1 MKAMACQFGSTTHAW
16 RRAVV
21 GSARCGG
28 AGQRRRRLG
37 HREVEDAPKLGRA
50 AGPKGHDWAGWDAG
64 LKGFFRAK
72 MREKGKMGCR
82 IEFRIYSKIR
92 DSNTFKPNLN

>member
-1 MKAMACQFGSTTHAW
+1 MEVTRYRFGSATHSR
-16 RRAVV
+16 RRAAV
-21 GSARCGG
+21 GG
-28 AGQRRRRLG
+28 ARRGGGEQRRWRLG
-37 HREVEDAPKLGRA
+37 RREVEDAPELGRT

-64 LKGFFRAK
+64 LKEFLEQNETKRK
-72 MREKGKMGCR
+72 TGCI

>member
-37 HREVEDAPKLGRA
+37 RREVEDAPKLGRA
-50 AGPKGHDWAGWDAG
+50 AGPKGHDWAGWVERLFSGKNERKRKNG
-64 LKGFFRAK
+64 LQN
-72 MREKGKMGCR
+72 R
-82 IEFRIYSKIR
+82 I
-92 DSNTFKPNLN
+92 